1 MSNLVPKLNIYLSIF
16 EFLLFF
22 LSLIVTQNPLHTENL
37 PPWNHGTM
45 VRSNIWFDT
54 LQKTLKNSD
63 SSFVNPMLTSF
74 HSIVEDADG
83 LEICKSGRHSAA
95 PTDEFQSTTEKTSL
109 ESFDSINDDDPPFYE
124 NFPASKR
131 MGIQRSKSMQFLQG
145 NKTDIMPFNLK
156 ISSPKYGYYYFF
168 CV

>member
-1 MSNLVPKLNIYLSIF
+1 
-16 EFLLFF
+16 
-22 LSLIVTQNPLHTENL
+22 
-37 PPWNHGTM
+37 M

-145 NKTDIMPFNLK
+145 NKTDIIMLFSLK
-156 ISSPKYGYYYFF
+156 ISSPQNSPKIRILIFF
-168 CV
+168 FFACDFTFFQFISKQK